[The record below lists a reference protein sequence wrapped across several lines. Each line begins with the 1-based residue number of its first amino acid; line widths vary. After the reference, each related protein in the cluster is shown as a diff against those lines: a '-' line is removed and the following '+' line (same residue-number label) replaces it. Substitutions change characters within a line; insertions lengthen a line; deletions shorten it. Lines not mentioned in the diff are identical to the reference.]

1 MRLLNEKE
9 KLVFQLIK
17 KNPYLSQ
24 LEMAEQLG
32 MSRPAL
38 ANMISTLI
46 KRGEI
51 IGRAYV
57 LPEKNQIIAIGG
69 ANVDRKFSIEGNTQ
83 LGTSNPASVS
93 ESVGGVAR
101 NIAENLGRLGNRVSL
116 LTTLGEDHDG
126 LLIEQSSDAYMNFDL
141 AEKLKNE
148 ATGSYTAVLDHTGEL
163 VIAMANMAIY
173 DKLLPSM
180 LQQHEATLQN
190 ASCIIIDLNCP
201 LETVQFVKDFA
212 KERTIP
218 LAIIPVS
225 SPKMS
230 HMPSDL
236 HGVHYMICNR
246 DEAETYLQ
254 QKVETFEHY
263 EQAVKGLLEKGAEYA
278 LLTLGDRGV
287 IVGHQDTITH
297 YEAVATEHIV
307 DVTGAGDAFVSAFL
321 YGMLNNETL
330 EESVQLGLVNASKT
344 LQSDKTVRTDL
355 TKENLTNWR
364 NLL

>member
-1 MRLLNEKE
+1 MNEKE

-24 LEMAEQLG
+24 QEMAEQLG

-38 ANMISTLI
+38 ANMMSALM

-69 ANVDRKFSIEGNTQ
+69 ANVDRKFSIEGHTQ
-83 LGTSNPASVS
+83 LGTSNPATVS

-116 LTTLGEDHDG
+116 LTTVGEDHDG
-126 LLIEQSSDAYMNFDL
+126 LLIEQSSNAYINFDL
-141 AEKLKNE
+141 VEKLKDE
-148 ATGSYTAVLDHTGEL
+148 STGSYTAILDHAGEL

-173 DKLLPSM
+173 EQLTPEIVQLYEAN
-180 LQQHEATLQN
+180 LQK
-190 ASCIIIDLNCP
+190 ASCIVIDLNCP
-201 LETVQFVKDFA
+201 LKTVQFVKDFA
-212 KERTIP
+212 KERNIP

-236 HGVHYMICNR
+236 HGVEYMICNR

-254 QKVETFEHY
+254 QKLETFEHY

-278 LLTLGDRGV
+278 LLTLGSKGV
-287 IVGHQDTITH
+287 IVGHQNKITH
-297 YEAVATEHIV
+297 YNAVATEHIV
-307 DVTGAGDAFVSAFL
+307 DVTGAGDAFVSGFL
-321 YGMLNNETL
+321 HGMLNNETL
-330 EESVQLGLVNASKT
+330 EASVQLGLMNASKT

>member
-1 MRLLNEKE
+1 MNEKE

-24 LEMAEQLG
+24 QEMAEQLG

-38 ANMISTLI
+38 ANMISSLI

-83 LGTSNPASVS
+83 LGTSNPASVT

-101 NIAENLGRLGNRVSL
+101 NIAENLGRLGNFVSL

-126 LLIEQSSDAYMNFDL
+126 LLIEQSSNAFINFDL
-141 AEKLKNE
+141 VEKVRDE

-163 VIAMANMAIY
+163 IIAMANMAIY
-173 DKLLPSM
+173 DKLTPSI
-180 LQQHEATLQN
+180 LQQYEATLHN

-201 LETVQFVKDFA
+201 LETVQYVKDFA
-212 KERTIP
+212 IQHNIM
-218 LAIIPVS
+218 LAIVPVS

-230 HMPSDL
+230 RMPKDL
-236 HGVHYMICNR
+236 QGVNYLICNR
-246 DEAETYLQ
+246 DEAEAYLQ
-254 QKVETFEHY
+254 QKVETFEQY
-263 EQAVKGLLEKGAEYA
+263 EQAVQGLLEKGVEYV
-278 LLTLGDRGV
+278 LLTLGDQGV
-287 IVGHQDTITH
+287 MAGHANNITH
-297 YEAVATEHIV
+297 FKAVVTEDIV
-307 DVTGAGDAFVSAFL
+307 DVTGAGDAFVSAYL
-321 YGMLNNETL
+321 HGMLNNETL
-330 EESVQLGLVNASKT
+330 EESVQLGLINASKT

-355 TKENLTNWR
+355 SKNNLTNWR
-364 NLL
+364 NL